1 MRLLFSAA
9 IPALVLL
16 SFACKTTS
24 ESSEAG
30 AAAGQPTL
38 RSAAAPSSAASV
50 VPVPPAFAGPLTVE
64 RVASAQGVVQGM
76 KPYGDAYGNLLSLLG
91 PPTKTVSKSHAL
103 VGKKQD
109 QYQWAAQDG
118 HACAVYFAIQI
129 PDVLGGRG
137 MLTEDSGSEKVEMP
151 AKVSS
156 DNFEENDKLW
166 RAWDAYAKC
175 LTILGQKPGLP
186 PDDPKGQGPK
196 ATITKP
202 QLAAGLASA
211 PSKWIGKRVTVIGT
225 YESISRGQNMLI
237 GMLGDSDP
245 KKLLRCKVP
254 AGSTPPE
261 QKGAKAKI
269 AVTGTV
275 NDPRPWGEEDADLF
289 DCKPA
294 P

>member
-1 MRLLFSAA
+1 MRLLSAA
-9 IPALVLL
+9 TPALVLF

-24 ESSEAG
+24 ESPEAG
-30 AAAGQPTL
+30 AAPSQPTL
-38 RSAAAPSSAASV
+38 HSASAPSSAAPV
-50 VPVPPAFAGPLTVE
+50 VPVPAAFAGPLTVD
-64 RVASAQGVVQGM
+64 RVASAQGVIQGM
-76 KPYGDAYGNLLSLLG
+76 KPYGESYGKLVSLLG

-109 QYQWAAQDG
+109 QYQWAASDG
-118 HACAVYFAIQI
+118 HTCAVYFAIQI
-129 PDVLGGRG
+129 PDVLGGPG
-137 MLTEDSGSEKVEMP
+137 MLTEDSGSKKVEMP
-151 AKVSS
+151 AKVAAV
-156 DNFEENDKLW
+156 DFDENAKLW
-166 RAWDAYAKC
+166 RAWDEYAKC

-202 QLAAGLASA
+202 QLDAGLADA
-211 PSKWIGKRVTVIGT
+211 PSKWIGKKVTVTGT

-237 GMLGDSDP
+237 GVLGDPDP

-261 QKGAKAKI
+261 QKAPKAKI
-269 AVTGTV
+269 TVTGTV
-275 NDPRPWGEEDADLF
+275 NDPRPWGEEDADLI